1 MEFTPIQ
8 FQKLGFPGI
17 PQGLEE
23 AGMQSGRAG
32 QGCPERD
39 PLFRRP
45 QVAESL
51 LWFLQSFLLT
61 LDAGVAPNAGELFL
75 NP

>member
-1 MEFTPIQ
+1 
-8 FQKLGFPGI
+8 
-17 PQGLEE
+17 
-23 AGMQSGRAG
+23 MQSGRAG